1 MVLINRLYYDFKP
14 RLIDHETD
22 RMDHAISTMAANL
35 SPFVQ
40 THKTAILG
48 VAALGGLA
56 FGIGVYKLSARSKP
70 RLICD
75 RTARDSYAP
84 LADYP
89 DLRQYNN
96 LMAKH
101 LTPRLYAKLRNRKTA
116 TGFTLD
122 KAIQTGVDNPGH
134 PYILTVGAVAGDE
147 ESYETF
153 AELFDAIIEERH
165 NGFKKTDLHRTDLDS
180 SKIRGGKFDERYV
193 LSSRVRTG
201 RSIRKLSLPPHCSR
215 AERRKVEKI
224 VTRALAGLTGI
235 FDFRKTTNSLSL

>member
-1 MVLINRLYYDFKP
+1 MDQLQLPSKFTMSTISSFLQDNKNALYG
-14 RLIDHETD
+14 
-22 RMDHAISTMAANL
+22 AA
-35 SPFVQ
+35 
-40 THKTAILG
+40 
-48 VAALGGLA
+48 AAGALVI
-56 FGIGVYKLSARSKP
+56 GIGLYKSTSGCGQTCKQNFV
-70 RLICD
+70 
-75 RTARDSYAP
+75 P

-134 PYILTVGAVAGDE
+134 PFILTVGAVAGDQE
-147 ESYETF
+147 TYETF
-153 AELFDAIIEERH
+153 AELFDPIIEERH
-165 NGFKKTDLHRTDLDS
+165 NGFKKTDLHQTDLDS

-201 RSIRKLSLPPHCSR
+201 RSIRPFSLPPHCSR
-215 AERRKVEKI
+215 AERRKVEKTVI
-224 VTRALAGLTGI
+224 RALAGLTGMFKKRFSYKHCI
-235 FDFRKTTNSLSL
+235 CRMLTPPEK